1 MAAMHQ
7 DTSEDY
13 EVVDEKLKE
22 IFEVGFQTKL
32 IMCSY

>member
-7 DTSEDY
+7 DTSEDF

-22 IFEVGFQTKL
+22 IFEVNFILYLFK
-32 IMCSY
+32 